1 VSTPLWAIGSILGAT
16 VAAATASFLLKKG
29 VDRTTLSWN
38 AFRLSRYVM
47 GGIGLYL
54 LSSAFFFVGL
64 LGGPLSVLYPFT
76 AAQYVWV
83 ALIAHWLLGERISP
97 WKKAGIGLIVLG
109 VILVGL
115 GS

>member
-1 VSTPLWAIGSILGAT
+1 MGTPLWAIGCILGAT
-16 VAAATASFLLKKG
+16 AAAAIASFLLKKG
-29 VDRTTLSWN
+29 VDRTTLSWGT
-38 AFRLSRYVM
+38 FRLSGYVI
-47 GGIGLYL
+47 GGTGLYL
-54 LSSAFFFVGL
+54 VSSALFFVGL

-83 ALIAHWLLGERISP
+83 ALIANWLLDEEINA
-97 WKKAGIGLIVLG
+97 WKRAGIGLIVAG